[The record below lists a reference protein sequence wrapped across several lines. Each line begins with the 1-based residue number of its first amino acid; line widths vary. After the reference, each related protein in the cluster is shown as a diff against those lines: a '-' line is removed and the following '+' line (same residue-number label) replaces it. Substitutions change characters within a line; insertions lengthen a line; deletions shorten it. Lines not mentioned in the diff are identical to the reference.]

1 MIYKDLIKKVLRESV
16 NAKDLI
22 EKGEVITRMYNDL
35 EKLTGS
41 RKTGVTSA
49 DDFFWYVV
57 DLLDYKKDD
66 DYRRVKKYLMDLNR
80 FAGVPSEA
88 IRLLEKIIMFKS
100 TSLDISSDRGRGINV
115 GDDGWGDLR
124 VDVISRGKDF
134 YDSVIKDSDIMK
146 KMADNYDYSESFL
159 YGIPYEDEL
168 I

>member
-1 MIYKDLIKKVLRESV
+1 MIDKELIRKVLRESI
-16 NAKDLI
+16 NAKDFI
-22 EKGEVITRMYNDL
+22 EKGEVITGMYNDL

-66 DYRRVKKYLMDLNR
+66 NYRRVKKYLMDLNR

-115 GDDGWGDLR
+115 GDDGWRDLR

-134 YDSVIKDSDIMK
+134 YDNVIKDSDIMK
-146 KMADNYDYSESFL
+146 KMAEHRDYSESFL
-159 YGIPYEDEL
+159 YGIPYKDEL

>member
-1 MIYKDLIKKVLRESV
+1 MKDLIKKVLRESI

-41 RKTGVTSA
+41 RKTGVTNA

-66 DYRRVKKYLMDLNR
+66 DYKRVKKYLMDLNR

-134 YDSVIKDSDIMK
+134 YDSVINDSDIMK
-146 KMADNYDYSESFL
+146 KMSDNYDYSESFL

>member
-66 DYRRVKKYLMDLNR
+66 NYRRVKKYLMDLNR

>member
-1 MIYKDLIKKVLRESV
+1 MIDKELIRKVLRESI

-35 EKLTGS
+35 EKSSGS

-66 DYRRVKKYLMDLNR
+66 NYRRVKKYLMDLNR

-134 YDSVIKDSDIMK
+134 YDNAIKDSDIMK
-146 KMADNYDYSESFL
+146 KMAEHRDYSESFL
-159 YGIPYEDEL
+159 YGIPYKDEL

>member
-1 MIYKDLIKKVLRESV
+1 MIDKELIRKVLRESI
-16 NAKDLI
+16 NAKDFI
-22 EKGEVITRMYNDL
+22 EKGEVITGMYNDL

-66 DYRRVKKYLMDLNR
+66 NYRRVKKYLMDLNR

-134 YDSVIKDSDIMK
+134 YDNAIKNSDIMK
-146 KMADNYDYSESFL
+146 KMAEHRDYSESFL
-159 YGIPYEDEL
+159 YGIPYKDEL

>member
-1 MIYKDLIKKVLRESV
+1 MKDLIKKVLRESI
-16 NAKDLI
+16 NSKDLI

-41 RKTGVTSA
+41 RKTGVTNA

-66 DYRRVKKYLMDLNR
+66 DYKRVKKYLMDLNR
-80 FAGVPSEA
+80 FAGVPSET
-88 IRLLEKIIMFKS
+88 IRLLEKIIIFKS

-115 GDDGWGDLR
+115 SDDGWGDLR

-134 YDSVIKDSDIMK
+134 YDSVINDSDIMK

>member
-1 MIYKDLIKKVLRESV
+1 MKDLIKKVLRESI

-41 RKTGVTSA
+41 RKTGVTNA

-66 DYRRVKKYLMDLNR
+66 DYKRVKKYLMDLNR

-88 IRLLEKIIMFKS
+88 IRLLEKIIIFKS

-134 YDSVIKDSDIMK
+134 YDSVINDSDIMK

>member
-1 MIYKDLIKKVLRESV
+1 MIDKELIRKVLRESI
-16 NAKDLI
+16 NAKDFI
-22 EKGEVITRMYNDL
+22 EKGEVITGMYNDL
-35 EKLTGS
+35 DKLTGS

-66 DYRRVKKYLMDLNR
+66 NYRRVKKYLMDLNR

-134 YDSVIKDSDIMK
+134 YDNVIKDSDIMK
-146 KMADNYDYSESFL
+146 KMAEHRDYSESFL
-159 YGIPYEDEL
+159 YGIPYKDEL

>member
-1 MIYKDLIKKVLRESV
+1 MKDLIKKVLRESI

-41 RKTGVTSA
+41 RKTGVTNA

-66 DYRRVKKYLMDLNR
+66 DYKRVKKYLMDLNR

-134 YDSVIKDSDIMK
+134 YDSVINDSDIMK
-146 KMADNYDYSESFL
+146 KMVDNYDYSESFL

>member
-1 MIYKDLIKKVLRESV
+1 MKDLIKKVLRESI
-16 NAKDLI
+16 NAKDLM

-41 RKTGVTSA
+41 RKTGVTNA

-66 DYRRVKKYLMDLNR
+66 DYKRVKKYLMDLNR

-134 YDSVIKDSDIMK
+134 YDSVINDSDIMK
-146 KMADNYDYSESFL
+146 KMSDNYDYSESFL